1 VGGPEV
7 HKNFSGVGGPTVRK
21 PVDNL

>member
-21 PVDNL
+21 PVDN